1 MVTQGYTNVLPIP
14 IIIIQTSM
22 VAMKPKKF
30 HQVKQENYIDVLI
43 YQENKD
49 MFAHFH
55 QSILD
60 MGHWTH
66 DLLDAHY

>member
-1 MVTQGYTNVLPIP
+1 MVTQGYTNVLPIH
-14 IIIIQTSM
+14 IITIQATI

-30 HQVKQENYIDVLI
+30 HLVTQENHLDALV
-43 YQENKD
+43 YQENKG